1 MIHKR
6 PGLIMVATMVASYAA
21 VIATLV
27 LGWSPTLGLDLQG
40 GISVSLQPVEDG
52 EVTDDVTDAQLDRAI
67 EIIRRRVDALGVAE
81 PEVSRQG
88 KTIQVQLPGAKDQE
102 EVLAV
107 IGQTARLEFRPVLT
121 WLGPQLT
128 DEERAEQQERR
139 AEIAAE
145 LGVPDGVT
153 AEDVFTSEQTAMMAQ
168 QDPETGEFP
177 ETTEPLNEWGVD
189 INHESFAELYQIDS
203 SLGGEVT
210 PEGDRSRDA
219 NVTLATEDGSLMTLG
234 PVALGGDAVET
245 ATAVVEQGAWQVRL
259 VFHEGENAI
268 DAFNAIAAECYSGTP
283 TCPVIDQEAGYGQL
297 AIVLDDEIVSWPT
310 IQSPSFERD
319 VISISSSNFARE
331 DAESIAVALRY
342 GSLPIELEPQAAGTV
357 SATLG
362 QGALQAGM
370 ISGAIGIALA
380 AIYML
385 LYYRALALITIGS
398 LTISAAFLWVVMAG
412 IGATVT
418 LAGLVGVV
426 VSVGVTVDSTIVYFE
441 GIKERVRSGTSFR
454 VAVDT
459 SFDSAFATIIK
470 ANMSSLIGAGI
481 LYWLAIGPVR
491 GFAFFLGAM
500 TLLNLVATY
509 WFVYPATVWLA
520 RTKISDHPMRLGIPL
535 DDVIGAQ
542 EISDP
547 LSRRGR
553 RKGRTSADL
562 VTTAD
567 GAGQGDNAGEKS

>member
-6 PGLIMVATMVASYAA
+6 PGFVMVATMVVSYFA
-21 VIATLV
+21 VILTLV

-40 GISVSLQPVEDG
+40 GISVSLQPVENG

-102 EVLAV
+102 EVLEV
-107 IGQTARLEFRPVLT
+107 IGQTARLEFRPVLSFI
-121 WLGPQLT
+121 GPQLT
-128 DEERAEQQERR
+128 DEERTAQQVRR
-139 AEIAAE
+139 EEIATE

-153 AEDVFTSEQTAMMAQ
+153 AEDIFMSEQTAMMAQ

-177 ETTEPLNEWGVD
+177 EMGEPLNEWGVD
-189 INHESFAELYQIDS
+189 INHELFGEFYQIDS
-203 SLGGEVT
+203 GLGGEVT
-210 PEGDRSRDA
+210 PEADRSSD
-219 NVTLATEDGSLMTLG
+219 NQITLATDEGDLMSLG
-234 PVALGGDAVET
+234 PVALTGDAVET
-245 ATAVVEQGAWQVRL
+245 ATAVVEQGAWQVSL

-283 TCPVIDQEAGYGQL
+283 TCPVIDQQATFGQL
-297 AIVLDDEIVSWPT
+297 AIVLDDDIISWPS
-310 IQSPSFERD
+310 IQNPSFDRD
-319 VISISSSNFARE
+319 VIRISGDFSRE
-331 DAESIAVALRY
+331 EAEAVAVALRY

-380 AIYML
+380 AAYML
-385 LYYRALALITIGS
+385 AYYRLLAVITIGS
-398 LTISAAFLWVVMAG
+398 LTISASFLWVVMAG
-412 IGATVT
+412 LGATVT

-441 GIKERVRSGTSFR
+441 GIKERVRSGMSFR

-459 SFDSAFATIIK
+459 SFDTAFATIVK

-500 TLLNLVATY
+500 TLLNLIATY
-509 WFVYPATVWLA
+509 WFVYPATVVLA
-520 RTKISDHPMRLGIPL
+520 RTRFSDNPENLGIPL
-535 DDVIGAQ
+535 DDVIGGPIPSSIQ
-542 EISDP
+542 P
-547 LSRRGR
+547 GKTKRRGA
-553 RKGRTSADL
+553 GDVL
-562 VTTAD
+562 V
-567 GAGQGDNAGEKS
+567 GAGDEHDEHASEKGERS